1 MDFEAPGLDVLATVK
16 ALAVFVR
23 IDAAERGFYLAA
35 ALLCGLAI
43 RGDHPLLLHRVDSG
57 KPTDRLVEIDRLRSF
72 AGTGYELRQL
82 LVKLLQRPPL
92 HLGLHGS
99 GFAVELDH
107 TAGDAAVLQILERAS
122 NLIQPVA
129 RVHQ

>member
-1 MDFEAPGLDVLATVK
+1 MGFEAPGVDVLATAQ
-16 ALAVFVR
+16 ALAIFVR
-23 IDAAERGFYLAA
+23 IDATEGGFYLAA

-43 RGDHPLLLHRVDSG
+43 QSDHPLLLHRVDSG
-57 KPTDRLVEIDRLRSF
+57 KPTDRLVDFDRLRSF

-82 LVKLLQRPPL
+82 FVKLLQRPAL
-92 HLGLHGS
+92 HLGPHGS
-99 GFAVELDH
+99 GFAFELDH

-129 RVHQ
+129 RIHQ